1 MAVTGWET
9 FNKWLEEEMDTGK
22 TRYKFIQEN
31 KGNLDDIWW
40 AFSAGFSLG
49 QSEEYKR
56 FLNGK

>member
-1 MAVTGWET
+1 MAVTCWEA
-9 FNKWLEEEMDTGK
+9 FNQWLEEKMVANK
-22 TRYKFIQEN
+22 TRQEFIQDM
-31 KGNLDDIWW
+31 GGSMDDIWW